1 MFNIFDRDFTTL
13 ANETE
18 RELKIPALT
27 GQDGKLMRG
36 LTQENV
42 EMNRQVKIEK
52 NRAMKKEYELEA
64 LIHNLHDYV
73 LQPLEFGGTW
83 NPGEWPDSVTVL
95 LEGENFAVLGLP
107 PMPYTYPDEPEINFP
122 FFRNEVPYYLHIIFD
137 EDGVMRIDGLYK
149 PQWDRNT
156 YTIAVSVKPIP
167 WLGEVEKDRAAFA
180 IAYLKEDAQESVQVQ
195 TQRFEI
201 NGRLGT
207 ITAGQEQTQTVKL
220 HKTLFIPDL
229 TAMSYS
235 DDTFIWTVNEES
247 DKLIVSASGHT
258 LAAGDDTVEFTLV
271 QGTSVDFTL
280 SELYTVKYYG

>member
-1 MFNIFDRDFTTL
+1 MFNIFDRDFTTP

-52 NRAMKKEYELEA
+52 NRAMQKEHELEE
-64 LIHNLHDYV
+64 LIYNLH
-73 LQPLEFGGTW
+73 
-83 NPGEWPDSVTVL
+83 N
-95 LEGENFAVLGLP
+95 
-107 PMPYTYPDEPEINFP
+107 YT
-122 FFRNEVPYYLHIIFD
+122 LH
-137 EDGVMRIDGLYK
+137 
-149 PQWDRNT
+149 Q
-156 YTIAVSVKPIP
+156 
-167 WLGEVEKDRAAFA
+167 VEKDKAVFA

-201 NGRLGT
+201 NGRLGK
-207 ITAGQEQTQTVKL
+207 ITAGDEQTQTVKL
-220 HKTLFIPDL
+220 HKTLFIPDI

-258 LAAGDDTVEFTLV
+258 LAAGEDKVEFTLI
-271 QGTSVDFTL
+271 QGTSSEFTL
-280 SELYTVKYYG
+280 SDLYTVKYYG